1 MTPTEADS
9 VIAAIKARLTRLAWA
24 PEVWADFR
32 AAMLRVK
39 IDDTQ
44 GVAVVS
50 EVILTNKTVPSPA
63 HFLEGFKAAQG
74 EKPQTCSP
82 AVPGDGYRGEN
93 WHPRAWGIVRGWTW
107 MRAEENWDKLPALME
122 EFSRASGWL
131 PNWEAI
137 IAPNPPGP
145 FTNEE
150 IQELGLWVNGRTK
163 KSNPRGSFDQWAE
176 KQREDQARRVRLITE
191 LRKQIARKAIG
202 KE

>member
-1 MTPTEADS
+1 MTPTQADN

-32 AAMLRVK
+32 AAMLRTK
-39 IDDTQ
+39 IDDAQ
-44 GVAVVS
+44 GCAVVS

-107 MRAEENWDKLPALME
+107 MRAEENWPKMPALMAE
-122 EFSRASGWL
+122 YRTEFGVDVD
-131 PNWEAI
+131 WEAI
-137 IAPNPPGP
+137 IAPNAHERFSSG
-145 FTNEE
+145 FIEN
-150 IQELGLWVNGRTK
+150 LGLWVNRKTRK
-163 KSNPRGSFDQWAE
+163 DNPRGSYDLWAA
-176 KQREDQARRVRLITE
+176 KQRADQERRVRIIAQ
-191 LRKQIARKAIG
+191 LRAG
-202 KE
+202 GSNG

>member
-107 MRAEENWDKLPALME
+107 MRAEENWDKLPAMLAE
-122 EFSRASGWL
+122 YAREFGVDA
-131 PNWEAI
+131 PDWEAI
-137 IAPNPPGP
+137 IAPDAHERFSNGAIE
-145 FTNEE
+145 N
-150 IQELGLWVNGRTK
+150 LGLWINRRTRK
-163 KSNPRGSFDQWAE
+163 THARGSFDLWAA
-176 KQREDQARRVRLITE
+176 KQREAQERRVRVIRA
-191 LRKQIARKAIG
+191 LREQVAG
-202 KE
+202 GSHG